1 MKFAENNRISQRQ
14 LYRQIVIA
22 FIAPFLLC
30 LFRGRRNQG
39 LSGLTGTLLAVAVF
53 LFYVI
58 FLIRLGYAFA
68 NPCKTAGKILGR
80 LMGIF
85 YLVYCILGAAF
96 LLDLLGE
103 IVSVS
108 LGTGV
113 QKVWLCVI
121 ALIVCSLGTHRG
133 IQRRGRIGE
142 VSGGLVL
149 VAVVLMLLL
158 SAGQGRWEYFQEML
172 WNSEF
177 SGRRILQSGYYVIC
191 AFSGLGLL
199 PFLLEHVDRK
209 KSTENVRIVRET
221 RNLNVIEEGKAAREV
236 DRAENE
242 KAAREKKKISDRSEI
257 RYVGSIGKTVALA
270 VVTLGVLLILAELLL
285 PAVFGWGRLRY
296 ENYPILPLLA
306 GADLPG
312 NVLARFDV
320 LWMGFLL
327 YSLLFS
333 VGSFL
338 HYGHLIVEKTG
349 LGTGRVWI
357 GLLVFVVMVTEVRGI
372 RIRDYF
378 EMYLGCI
385 FVPGMLIIQ
394 IIFFIMGKKR
404 WKKKAEPSNLKKRN
418 RAGWGKNSIN
428 IARQRKAAEG
438 LNLGNYVRRCSVVV
452 IILGISLFTL
462 SGCGG
467 VEPEKRMYPLA
478 LGADIE
484 DRKFQ
489 LTYGVPDL
497 PKATGQEK
505 NGEDQGN
512 AAPSVSGDSFQEI
525 EQLYSRT
532 QEKYLD
538 MGHLEILVLG
548 QSLLD
553 GGRWEQVLEYLKQ
566 EPTIGENVYV
576 FRSSN
581 AAEAVG
587 WGSPQET
594 SLGEYLLGLLENNP
608 DGSPRQAVTLREL
621 YHELYDRGA
630 LPALPDLIIQGEEL
644 EVVF

>member
-242 KAAREKKKISDRSEI
+242 KAAREKKNISYRSEI

-357 GLLVFVVMVTEVRGI
+357 GLLVFVAMVTEVRGI

-438 LNLGNYVRRCSVVV
+438 LN
-452 IILGISLFTL
+452 
-462 SGCGG
+462 
-467 VEPEKRMYPLA
+467 
-478 LGADIE
+478 
-484 DRKFQ
+484 
-489 LTYGVPDL
+489 
-497 PKATGQEK
+497 
-505 NGEDQGN
+505 
-512 AAPSVSGDSFQEI
+512 
-525 EQLYSRT
+525 
-532 QEKYLD
+532 
-538 MGHLEILVLG
+538 
-548 QSLLD
+548 
-553 GGRWEQVLEYLKQ
+553 
-566 EPTIGENVYV
+566 
-576 FRSSN
+576 
-581 AAEAVG
+581 
-587 WGSPQET
+587 
-594 SLGEYLLGLLENNP
+594 
-608 DGSPRQAVTLREL
+608 
-621 YHELYDRGA
+621 
-630 LPALPDLIIQGEEL
+630 
-644 EVVF
+644 

>member
-68 NPCKTAGKILGR
+68 NRCKTAGKILGR

-191 AFSGLGLL
+191 AFSGLSLL
-199 PFLLEHVDRK
+199 PFLLEHV
-209 KSTENVRIVRET
+209 
-221 RNLNVIEEGKAAREV
+221 
-236 DRAENE
+236 
-242 KAAREKKKISDRSEI
+242 EKKGNSGNVK
-257 RYVGSIGKTVALA
+257 SIGKTVVLA

-357 GLLVFVVMVTEVRGI
+357 GLLVFVAMVTEVRGI

-484 DRKFQ
+484 DRKIQ

-608 DGSPRQAVTLREL
+608 DGSPSQAVTLREL
-621 YHELYDRGA
+621 YHEMYDRGA

>member
-191 AFSGLGLL
+191 AFSGLSLL
-199 PFLLEHVDRK
+199 PFLLEHV
-209 KSTENVRIVRET
+209 
-221 RNLNVIEEGKAAREV
+221 
-236 DRAENE
+236 
-242 KAAREKKKISDRSEI
+242 EKKGNSGNVK
-257 RYVGSIGKTVALA
+257 SIGKTVVLA

-428 IARQRKAAEG
+428 IARQRK
-438 LNLGNYVRRCSVVV
+438 NYVRRCSVVV

-608 DGSPRQAVTLREL
+608 DGSPSQAVTLREL
-621 YHELYDRGA
+621 YHEMYDRGA

>member
-242 KAAREKKKISDRSEI
+242 KAAREKKNISYRSEI

-357 GLLVFVVMVTEVRGI
+357 GLLVFVAMVTEVRGI

-378 EMYLGCI
+378 EMYLGFI

-404 WKKKAEPSNLKKRN
+404 WK
-418 RAGWGKNSIN
+418 
-428 IARQRKAAEG
+428 RKTAAIF
-438 LNLGNYVRRCSVVV
+438 SV
-452 IILGISLFTL
+452 LLFTL

-608 DGSPRQAVTLREL
+608 DGSPSQAVTLREL
-621 YHELYDRGA
+621 YHEMYDRGA

>member
-191 AFSGLGLL
+191 AFSGLSLL
-199 PFLLEHVDRK
+199 PFLLEHV
-209 KSTENVRIVRET
+209 
-221 RNLNVIEEGKAAREV
+221 
-236 DRAENE
+236 
-242 KAAREKKKISDRSEI
+242 EKKGNSGNVK
-257 RYVGSIGKTVALA
+257 SIGKTVVLA

-357 GLLVFVVMVTEVRGI
+357 GLLVFVAMVTEVRGI

-608 DGSPRQAVTLREL
+608 DGSPSQAVTLREL
-621 YHELYDRGA
+621 YHEMYDRGA

>member
-30 LFRGRRNQG
+30 LFSGRRNQG

-191 AFSGLGLL
+191 AFSGLSLL
-199 PFLLEHVDRK
+199 PFLLEHV
-209 KSTENVRIVRET
+209 
-221 RNLNVIEEGKAAREV
+221 
-236 DRAENE
+236 
-242 KAAREKKKISDRSEI
+242 EKKGNSGNVK
-257 RYVGSIGKTVALA
+257 SIGKTVVLA

-357 GLLVFVVMVTEVRGI
+357 GLLVFVAMVTEVRGI

-484 DRKFQ
+484 DRKIQ

-608 DGSPRQAVTLREL
+608 DGSPSQAVTLREL
-621 YHELYDRGA
+621 YHEMYDRGA

>member
-68 NPCKTAGKILGR
+68 NPCKTVGKILGR

-191 AFSGLGLL
+191 AFSGLSLL
-199 PFLLEHVDRK
+199 PFLLEHV
-209 KSTENVRIVRET
+209 
-221 RNLNVIEEGKAAREV
+221 
-236 DRAENE
+236 
-242 KAAREKKKISDRSEI
+242 EKKGNSGNVK
-257 RYVGSIGKTVALA
+257 SIGKTVVLA

-357 GLLVFVVMVTEVRGI
+357 GLLVFVAMVTEVRGI

-484 DRKFQ
+484 DRKIQ

-608 DGSPRQAVTLREL
+608 DGSPSQAVTLREL
-621 YHELYDRGA
+621 YHEMYDRGA

>member
-191 AFSGLGLL
+191 AFSGLSLL
-199 PFLLEHVDRK
+199 PFLLEHV
-209 KSTENVRIVRET
+209 
-221 RNLNVIEEGKAAREV
+221 
-236 DRAENE
+236 
-242 KAAREKKKISDRSEI
+242 EKKGNSGNVK
-257 RYVGSIGKTVALA
+257 SIGKTVVLA

-566 EPTIGENVYV
+566 ESTIGENVYV

-608 DGSPRQAVTLREL
+608 DGSPSQAVTLREL
-621 YHELYDRGA
+621 YHEMYDRGA

>member
-191 AFSGLGLL
+191 AFSGLSLL
-199 PFLLEHVDRK
+199 PFLLEHV
-209 KSTENVRIVRET
+209 
-221 RNLNVIEEGKAAREV
+221 
-236 DRAENE
+236 
-242 KAAREKKKISDRSEI
+242 EKKGNSGNVK
-257 RYVGSIGKTVALA
+257 SIGKTVVLA

-306 GADLPG
+306 GVDLPG

-608 DGSPRQAVTLREL
+608 DGSPSQAVTLREL
-621 YHELYDRGA
+621 YHEMYDRGA

>member
-191 AFSGLGLL
+191 AFSGLSLL
-199 PFLLEHVDRK
+199 PFLLEHV
-209 KSTENVRIVRET
+209 
-221 RNLNVIEEGKAAREV
+221 
-236 DRAENE
+236 
-242 KAAREKKKISDRSEI
+242 EKKGNSGNVK
-257 RYVGSIGKTVALA
+257 SIGKTVVLA

-357 GLLVFVVMVTEVRGI
+357 GLLVFVAMVTEVRGI

-418 RAGWGKNSIN
+418 RAGWGGNSIN

-608 DGSPRQAVTLREL
+608 DGSPSQAVTLREL
-621 YHELYDRGA
+621 YHEMYDRGA

>member
-30 LFRGRRNQG
+30 LFHGRRNQG

-191 AFSGLGLL
+191 AFSGLSLL
-199 PFLLEHVDRK
+199 PFLLEHV
-209 KSTENVRIVRET
+209 
-221 RNLNVIEEGKAAREV
+221 
-236 DRAENE
+236 
-242 KAAREKKKISDRSEI
+242 EKKGNSGNVK
-257 RYVGSIGKTVALA
+257 SIGKTVVLA

-312 NVLARFDV
+312 NVLARCDV

-512 AAPSVSGDSFQEI
+512 AAPSVSGNSFQEI

-566 EPTIGENVYV
+566 ESTIGENVYV

-608 DGSPRQAVTLREL
+608 DGSPSQAVTLREL
-621 YHELYDRGA
+621 YHEMYDRGA

>member
-191 AFSGLGLL
+191 AFSGLSLL
-199 PFLLEHVDRK
+199 PFLLEHV
-209 KSTENVRIVRET
+209 
-221 RNLNVIEEGKAAREV
+221 
-236 DRAENE
+236 
-242 KAAREKKKISDRSEI
+242 EKKGNSGNVK
-257 RYVGSIGKTVALA
+257 SIGKTVVLA

-306 GADLPG
+306 GANLPG

-608 DGSPRQAVTLREL
+608 DGSPSQAVTLREL
-621 YHELYDRGA
+621 YHEMYDRGA

>member
-149 VAVVLMLLL
+149 VAAVLMLLL

-191 AFSGLGLL
+191 AFSGLSLL
-199 PFLLEHVDRK
+199 PFLLEHV
-209 KSTENVRIVRET
+209 
-221 RNLNVIEEGKAAREV
+221 
-236 DRAENE
+236 
-242 KAAREKKKISDRSEI
+242 EKKGNSGNVK
-257 RYVGSIGKTVALA
+257 SIGKTVVLA

-357 GLLVFVVMVTEVRGI
+357 GLLVFVAMVTEVRGI

-404 WKKKAEPSNLKKRN
+404 WKKKAELSNLKKRN

-484 DRKFQ
+484 DRKIQ

-566 EPTIGENVYV
+566 ELTIGENVYV

-608 DGSPRQAVTLREL
+608 DGSPSQAVTLREL
-621 YHELYDRGA
+621 YHEMYDRGA

>member
-191 AFSGLGLL
+191 AFSGLSLL
-199 PFLLEHVDRK
+199 PFLLEHV
-209 KSTENVRIVRET
+209 
-221 RNLNVIEEGKAAREV
+221 
-236 DRAENE
+236 
-242 KAAREKKKISDRSEI
+242 EKKGNSGNVK
-257 RYVGSIGKTVALA
+257 SIGKTVVLA

-357 GLLVFVVMVTEVRGI
+357 GLLVFVAMVTEVRGI

-404 WKKKAEPSNLKKRN
+404 WKKKAELSNLKKRN

-428 IARQRKAAEG
+428 IARQRKAAER

-484 DRKFQ
+484 DRKIQ

-608 DGSPRQAVTLREL
+608 DGSPSQAVTLREL
-621 YHELYDRGA
+621 YHEMYDRGA

>member
-191 AFSGLGLL
+191 AFSGLSLL
-199 PFLLEHVDRK
+199 PFLLEHV
-209 KSTENVRIVRET
+209 
-221 RNLNVIEEGKAAREV
+221 
-236 DRAENE
+236 
-242 KAAREKKKISDRSEI
+242 EKKGNSGNVK
-257 RYVGSIGKTVALA
+257 SIGKTVVLA

-357 GLLVFVVMVTEVRGI
+357 GLLVFVAMVTEVRGI

-404 WKKKAEPSNLKKRN
+404 WKKKAELSNLKKRN

-484 DRKFQ
+484 DRKIQ

-512 AAPSVSGDSFQEI
+512 VAPSVSGDSFQEI

-608 DGSPRQAVTLREL
+608 DGSPSQAVTLREL
-621 YHELYDRGA
+621 YHEMYDRGA

>member
-39 LSGLTGTLLAVAVF
+39 LSGVTGTLLAVAVF

-191 AFSGLGLL
+191 AFSGLSLL
-199 PFLLEHVDRK
+199 PFLLEHV
-209 KSTENVRIVRET
+209 
-221 RNLNVIEEGKAAREV
+221 
-236 DRAENE
+236 
-242 KAAREKKKISDRSEI
+242 EKKGNSGNVK
-257 RYVGSIGKTVALA
+257 SIGKTVVLA

-357 GLLVFVVMVTEVRGI
+357 GLLVFVAMVTEVRGI

-566 EPTIGENVYV
+566 EHTIGENVYV

-608 DGSPRQAVTLREL
+608 DGSPSQAVTLREL
-621 YHELYDRGA
+621 YHEMYDRGA

>member
-1 MKFAENNRISQRQ
+1 M
-14 LYRQIVIA
+14 V
-22 FIAPFLLC
+22 
-30 LFRGRRNQG
+30 
-39 LSGLTGTLLAVAVF
+39 
-53 LFYVI
+53 
-58 FLIRLGYAFA
+58 
-68 NPCKTAGKILGR
+68 
-80 LMGIF
+80 
-85 YLVYCILGAAF
+85 
-96 LLDLLGE
+96 
-103 IVSVS
+103 
-108 LGTGV
+108 
-113 QKVWLCVI
+113 
-121 ALIVCSLGTHRG
+121 
-133 IQRRGRIGE
+133 
-142 VSGGLVL
+142 
-149 VAVVLMLLL
+149 
-158 SAGQGRWEYFQEML
+158 
-172 WNSEF
+172 
-177 SGRRILQSGYYVIC
+177 
-191 AFSGLGLL
+191 
-199 PFLLEHVDRK
+199 
-209 KSTENVRIVRET
+209 
-221 RNLNVIEEGKAAREV
+221 
-236 DRAENE
+236 
-242 KAAREKKKISDRSEI
+242 
-257 RYVGSIGKTVALA
+257 LA

-357 GLLVFVVMVTEVRGI
+357 GLLVFVAMVTEVRGI

-608 DGSPRQAVTLREL
+608 DGSPSQAVTLREL
-621 YHELYDRGA
+621 YHEMYDRGA

>member
-242 KAAREKKKISDRSEI
+242 KAAREKKNISYRSEI

-357 GLLVFVVMVTEVRGI
+357 GLLVFVAMVTEVRGI

-404 WKKKAEPSNLKKRN
+404 WK
-418 RAGWGKNSIN
+418 
-428 IARQRKAAEG
+428 RKTAAIF
-438 LNLGNYVRRCSVVV
+438 SV
-452 IILGISLFTL
+452 LLFTL

-608 DGSPRQAVTLREL
+608 DGSPSQAVTLREL
-621 YHELYDRGA
+621 YHEMYDRGA

>member
-191 AFSGLGLL
+191 AFSGLSLL
-199 PFLLEHVDRK
+199 PFLLEHV
-209 KSTENVRIVRET
+209 
-221 RNLNVIEEGKAAREV
+221 
-236 DRAENE
+236 
-242 KAAREKKKISDRSEI
+242 EKKGNSGNVK
-257 RYVGSIGKTVALA
+257 SIGKTVVLA

-418 RAGWGKNSIN
+418 RAGWGGNSIN

-484 DRKFQ
+484 DRKIQ

-608 DGSPRQAVTLREL
+608 DGSPSQAVTLREL
-621 YHELYDRGA
+621 YHEMYDRGA

>member
-191 AFSGLGLL
+191 AFSGLSLL
-199 PFLLEHVDRK
+199 PFLLEHV
-209 KSTENVRIVRET
+209 
-221 RNLNVIEEGKAAREV
+221 
-236 DRAENE
+236 
-242 KAAREKKKISDRSEI
+242 EKKGNSGNVK
-257 RYVGSIGKTVALA
+257 SIGKTVVLA

-357 GLLVFVVMVTEVRGI
+357 GLLVFVAMVTEVRGI

-404 WKKKAEPSNLKKRN
+404 WKKKAELSNLKKRN

-484 DRKFQ
+484 DRKIQ

-608 DGSPRQAVTLREL
+608 DGSPSQAVTLREL
-621 YHELYDRGA
+621 YHEMYDRGA
-630 LPALPDLIIQGEEL
+630 LPVLPDLIIQGEEL

>member
-191 AFSGLGLL
+191 AFSGLSLL
-199 PFLLEHVDRK
+199 PFLLEHV
-209 KSTENVRIVRET
+209 
-221 RNLNVIEEGKAAREV
+221 
-236 DRAENE
+236 
-242 KAAREKKKISDRSEI
+242 EKKGNSGNVK
-257 RYVGSIGKTVALA
+257 SIGKTVVLA

-357 GLLVFVVMVTEVRGI
+357 GLLVFVAMVTEVRGI

-467 VEPEKRMYPLA
+467 VEPEMRMYPLA

-484 DRKFQ
+484 DRKIQ

-608 DGSPRQAVTLREL
+608 DGSPSQAVTLREL
-621 YHELYDRGA
+621 YHEMYDRGA

>member
-142 VSGGLVL
+142 VSGGLVF

-191 AFSGLGLL
+191 AFSGLSLL
-199 PFLLEHVDRK
+199 PFLLEHV
-209 KSTENVRIVRET
+209 
-221 RNLNVIEEGKAAREV
+221 
-236 DRAENE
+236 
-242 KAAREKKKISDRSEI
+242 EKKGNSGNVK
-257 RYVGSIGKTVALA
+257 SIGKTVVLA

-357 GLLVFVVMVTEVRGI
+357 GLLVFVAMVTEVRGI

-484 DRKFQ
+484 DRKIQ

-608 DGSPRQAVTLREL
+608 DGSPSQAVTLREL
-621 YHELYDRGA
+621 YHEMYDRGA

>member
-191 AFSGLGLL
+191 AFSGLSLL
-199 PFLLEHVDRK
+199 PFLLEHV
-209 KSTENVRIVRET
+209 
-221 RNLNVIEEGKAAREV
+221 
-236 DRAENE
+236 
-242 KAAREKKKISDRSEI
+242 EKKGNSGNVK
-257 RYVGSIGKTVALA
+257 SIGKTVVLA

-418 RAGWGKNSIN
+418 RAGWGENSIN

-608 DGSPRQAVTLREL
+608 DGSPSQAVTLREL
-621 YHELYDRGA
+621 YHEMYDRGA

>member
-68 NPCKTAGKILGR
+68 NPCKTAGKFLGR

-191 AFSGLGLL
+191 AFSGLSLL
-199 PFLLEHVDRK
+199 PFLLEHV
-209 KSTENVRIVRET
+209 
-221 RNLNVIEEGKAAREV
+221 
-236 DRAENE
+236 
-242 KAAREKKKISDRSEI
+242 EKKGNSGNVK
-257 RYVGSIGKTVALA
+257 SIGKTVVLA

-357 GLLVFVVMVTEVRGI
+357 GLLVFVAMVTEVRGI

-404 WKKKAEPSNLKKRN
+404 WKKKAELSNLKKRN

-484 DRKFQ
+484 DRKIQ

-608 DGSPRQAVTLREL
+608 DGSPSQAVTLREL
-621 YHELYDRGA
+621 YHEMYDRGA

>member
-191 AFSGLGLL
+191 AFSGLSLL
-199 PFLLEHVDRK
+199 PFLLEHV
-209 KSTENVRIVRET
+209 
-221 RNLNVIEEGKAAREV
+221 
-236 DRAENE
+236 
-242 KAAREKKKISDRSEI
+242 EKKGNSGNVK
-257 RYVGSIGKTVALA
+257 SIGKTVVLA

-404 WKKKAEPSNLKKRN
+404 WKKKAELSNLKKRN

-484 DRKFQ
+484 DRKIQ

-608 DGSPRQAVTLREL
+608 DGSPSQAVTLREL
-621 YHELYDRGA
+621 YHEMYDRGA

>member
-242 KAAREKKKISDRSEI
+242 KTAREKKNISYRSEI

-357 GLLVFVVMVTEVRGI
+357 GLLVFVAMVTEVRGI

-404 WKKKAEPSNLKKRN
+404 WK
-418 RAGWGKNSIN
+418 
-428 IARQRKAAEG
+428 RKTAAIF
-438 LNLGNYVRRCSVVV
+438 SV
-452 IILGISLFTL
+452 LLFTL

-608 DGSPRQAVTLREL
+608 DGSPSQAVTLREL
-621 YHELYDRGA
+621 YHEMYDRGA